1 MAGKNVR
8 CLMVISL
15 VTVLVAGGCSQGQQI
30 TRQHPDAG
38 EQGAVSPVAHQIALQ
53 KFIDGSLYEAKGE
66 FAQAIL
72 EYQDALRY
80 ESNHAM
86 YFALAKNYSALGKN
100 PQAIEAGREAVRLQ
114 PDNLDY
120 RRTLADVYLSG
131 LEVDSAIGQYE
142 EIVRRDSSDLT
153 SWYNLAR
160 LYQPRRPLR
169 ALELYDDILA
179 RFGPEWDI
187 YLQIADLCNRLGKFD
202 RAAAALRGMLEI
214 DPDNQDLKQSLAQAY
229 VRAGKLDSAL
239 SVYTDLRS
247 LNPDRLDF
255 LVEIAGVH
263 LMKKDYDRAGEEFK
277 KILARDTVSL
287 DMKLRIGEMYVGQ
300 MQKDSTLAPLTR
312 SLLEQIRDA
321 HPEDWRPYWF
331 LGIVASATHDDSLA
345 VKNFRKVTELASWNA
360 DGWVYLSSIYLEKN
374 DFTTAEKILESAIK
388 TVPDDFRVNFFLG
401 VAYSRT
407 GQEDDALRVLQ
418 RAHQINPKDV
428 DAVAQLALVYDGM
441 KRFTDSDSLYEEA
454 LSLNPENDLVL
465 NNYGYSLAERGIKL
479 DRALEMAR
487 KAVSAKPDN
496 PSYLDTYGWVN
507 YRLGN
512 FEEAEKYIR
521 KAVDKGEV
529 SAVVYEHLGDTEFRL
544 HNKREALE
552 MWTKALEL
560 DAKNDALRAK
570 IARGS
575 L

>member
-1 MAGKNVR
+1 MKTLVCVSCG
-8 CLMVISL
+8 LMLMGGLI
-15 VTVLVAGGCSQGQQI
+15 AGGCSQGNQVASQDSGASGQQV
-30 TRQHPDAG
+30 
-38 EQGAVSPVAHQIALQ
+38 VSPVAHQIALQ

-80 ESNHAM
+80 ENNHAI

-100 PQAIEAGREAVRLQ
+100 AQAIESAREAVRLQ

-120 RRTLADVYLSG
+120 RRTLADVCLAG
-131 LEVDSAIGQYE
+131 LEVESAITQYE

-160 LYQPRRPLR
+160 LYQSRRPLK
-169 ALELYDDILA
+169 ALEAYDDIVA

-187 YLQIADLCNRLGKFD
+187 YLQLADLCNRLGKFD
-202 RAAAALRGMLEI
+202 RAADALRQMLEI
-214 DPDNQDLKQSLAQAY
+214 APDNQDLKQSLAQAY

-247 LNPDRLDF
+247 LNPERLDF

-263 LMKKDYDRAGEEFK
+263 LMKKEYGRAGEEFK
-277 KILARDTVSL
+277 EILSRDTVSL

-312 SLLEQIRDA
+312 SLLEQIRDKY
-321 HPEDWRPYWF
+321 PDDWRSYWF
-331 LGIVASATHDDSLA
+331 LGIVGSTTHDDSLA
-345 VKNFRKVTELASWNA
+345 IKNFRKVTELAGWNA

-374 DFTTAEKILESAIK
+374 DFAAAVRILESALK
-388 TVPDDFRVNFFLG
+388 VVPDDFRVNFFLG

-407 GQEDDALRVLQ
+407 GQQDDAIRVLQ

-428 DAVAQLALVYDGM
+428 DAVSQLALVYDGL
-441 KRFTDSDSLYEEA
+441 KRFSDSDSMYEEA
-454 LSLNPENDLVL
+454 LALNPDNDLVL
-465 NNYGYSLAERGIKL
+465 NNYGYSLADRGLQLK
-479 DRALEMAR
+479 RALEMAR
-487 KAVSAKPDN
+487 KAVTARPDN
-496 PSYLDTYGWVN
+496 PSYLDTYGWVY
-507 YRLGN
+507 YRLGDYH
-512 FEEAEKYIR
+512 EAEKYIR
-521 KAVDKGEV
+521 KAVDRGEV
-529 SAVVYEHLGDTEFRL
+529 SAVVYEHLGDVEYRL
-544 HNKREALE
+544 NNKPEALE
-552 MWTKALEL
+552 MWNKALEM
-560 DAKNDALRAK
+560 DSKNSALREK